1 MYECSTFVLLGAVA
15 GVHPLAAAE
24 SGPAFV
30 QVSGGC
36 GVQPQ
41 DIEDRVSQDMQDS
54 QLTSPARQPG

>member
-15 GVHPLAAAE
+15 GALRLSVME
-24 SGPAFV
+24 SCPAFV